1 MTLWAVRRESRLEYI
16 AAPSSEAAVALCTEP
31 GDRVE
36 PWALGQSLYREDVR
50 WFLESWEPEGK
61 AS

>member
-1 MTLWAVRRESRLEYI
+1 MTLWAVRRESRLEYF
-16 AAPSSEAAVALCTEP
+16 AAPSSESAISACNEP

-36 PWALGQSLYREDVR
+36 AWAFDSVYHGEDVR
-50 WFLESWEPEGK
+50 WFLESWQPEGK